1 MKLFRK
7 ILKVSV
13 AICVLVIV
21 LEFIFNNQNFQ
32 NLLSIKTWGV
42 YFFYSLVLTA
52 INAAYFSFFNAKIGW
67 KNAGLKRVLFASTGS
82 IVLTLIGF
90 FFCRMVDYTVFRS
103 VEFTEFLRNES
114 LRYYLFPLL
123 FTTII
128 SLFFHMIYF
137 YKALQ
142 DQKVTEQK
150 IIAGSASAKFESLK
164 NQLDPHFLFN
174 SLNVLSALIEEN
186 PDKAQKFTGSLSKV
200 YRYVLEQK
208 DKELVSLKEELEFSR
223 VYMKLLHMRFENSIH
238 FEIDENFTSE
248 EAKIV
253 PLSLQL
259 LLENAVKHN
268 IASES
273 KPLIIKIYED
283 QGHLIVENNLQKKD
297 TLHQREG
304 VGLENIIN
312 RYGLVTRRK
321 VFIEKDKDIFKVKL
335 PILTKQLSI
344 METDEMLEENAYF
357 KAKERVKEIKEF
369 YSNLVSYMVVIPFLI
384 FINYY
389 TYWEFKWFWF
399 PLFGWGLGLT
409 IHGFSVFGYG
419 ATWQERKIRE
429 IMEKESQ
436 TKTWN

>member
-1 MKLFRK
+1 MKLLQK
-7 ILKVSV
+7 ILKVSL
-13 AICVLVIV
+13 AICVLVII
-21 LEFIFNNQNFQ
+21 LELIFSNQDFDKLINYR
-32 NLLSIKTWGV
+32 TWGI

-67 KNAGLKRVLFASTGS
+67 KNAGVKRVLFASAGS
-82 IVLTLIGF
+82 IILTLIGF
-90 FFCRMVDYTVFRS
+90 FFCRMVDFTVFRS
-103 VEFTEFLRNES
+103 VEFTEFLANER
-114 LRYYLFPLL
+114 LRFYLLPLL

-128 SLFFHMIYF
+128 SLFFHVVYF

-142 DQKVTEQK
+142 EEKITEQK

-174 SLNVLSALIEEN
+174 SLNVLSSLIEEN
-186 PDKAQKFTGSLSKV
+186 PEKAQKFTGSLSKV

-273 KPLIIKIYED
+273 RPLIIKIYEE
-283 QGHLIVENNLQKKD
+283 QGHLIVKNNLQIKE

-312 RYGLVTRRK
+312 RYGLVTKRK
-321 VFIEKDKDIFKVKL
+321 IFIEKDRDTFTVKL

-344 METDEMLEENAYF
+344 METDQMQHENAYF

-369 YSNLVSYMVVIPFLI
+369 YSNLISYMVVIPFLI

-419 ATWQERKIRE
+419 AAWQERKIRE

-436 TKTWN
+436 NKTWN